1 LNWRAVGV
9 AVWFLSRGFIMSSI
23 DLPQQDAVASTRLYR
38 AVWRWHF
45 YAGLYVIPFLMVLA
59 VTGFFMMLFTTYLP
73 EYGDRLSVTPQAQML
88 EPTAIAEAARASL
101 GAEATLK
108 EFRTPYDNAT
118 PALVKVAVGE
128 AAFIVAVDPYTGSI
142 LRMTGE
148 EDTWNLWLEKI
159 HGTLLLGDTGDRM
172 LEIAASLGV
181 IMAVTGVFMWW
192 PRVSGFF
199 SALVPKFGVSGRS
212 LWKSLHETT
221 GAWMA
226 VILLFFTIT
235 GLAWSGIWGSK
246 FTQAWSTFPAAKWDN
261 VPLSDK
267 TMESLNGNG
276 RKQVP
281 WAMEQTPL
289 PESGS
294 ASGIAILPSGTELN
308 LSNMVV
314 LGRKIGIEGRFR
326 VSIPEDEKG
335 VWTLSQNSMSY
346 DSTSPT
352 IDRTTHVDQFTG
364 KVLADVRY
372 SDYALPAKAMAVG
385 IALHEGQ
392 LGWWNFAINTVFCL
406 SIVFLCVS
414 GVVMWF
420 KRRPVGKL
428 GAPLYPR
435 EYSVPKSALGLGAI
449 LAAAFPLGGIAIAL
463 FAIIDFLLPKRFKE
477 VGSQSH

>member
-1 LNWRAVGV
+1 
-9 AVWFLSRGFIMSSI
+9 
-23 DLPQQDAVASTRLYR
+23 
-38 AVWRWHF
+38 
-45 YAGLYVIPFLMVLA
+45 
-59 VTGFFMMLFTTYLP
+59 
-73 EYGDRLSVTPQAQML
+73 
-88 EPTAIAEAARASL
+88 
-101 GAEATLK
+101 
-108 EFRTPYDNAT
+108 
-118 PALVKVAVGE
+118 
-128 AAFIVAVDPYTGSI
+128 
-142 LRMTGE
+142 
-148 EDTWNLWLEKI
+148 
-159 HGTLLLGDTGDRM
+159 
-172 LEIAASLGV
+172 
-181 IMAVTGVFMWW
+181 
-192 PRVSGFF
+192 
-199 SALVPKFGVSGRS
+199 
-212 LWKSLHETT
+212 
-221 GAWMA
+221 
-226 VILLFFTIT
+226 
-235 GLAWSGIWGSK
+235 
-246 FTQAWSTFPAAKWDN
+246 
-261 VPLSDK
+261 
-267 TMESLNGNG
+267 MESLNGNG

-326 VSIPEDEKG
+326 VSVPADEKG

-346 DSTSPT
+346 DSPSPT

-392 LGWWNFAINTVFCL
+392 LGWWNFAINTLFCL

-420 KRRPVGKL
+420 KRRPVGHL